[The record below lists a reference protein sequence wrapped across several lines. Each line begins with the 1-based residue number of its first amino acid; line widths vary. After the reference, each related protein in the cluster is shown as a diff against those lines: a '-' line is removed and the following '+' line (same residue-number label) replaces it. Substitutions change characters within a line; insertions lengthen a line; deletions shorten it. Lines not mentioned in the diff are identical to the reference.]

1 MDFEKRYGVS
11 ASSYIMVALR
21 RLSRGAWGGGD
32 ETDPADAWAKWAAGR
47 PSLGAKSYKERMQH
61 WSNGW
66 TNREKVEFLHV
77 GTGKVVDFYLEED
90 LELYAPIFANYV
102 LEARKQ
108 EVGKERY
115 IEAPRGLGLGTVRKQ
130 KSSNPTTKEENTMT
144 KIYSETKDIAVNTVT
159 NTVKGNAANS
169 AVKALLRPV
178 LIKVFIEKQGK
189 PAFIS
194 KSKYQEKVG
203 ATVDSFMDSVWFDLV
218 ASMLIRTA
226 AEFNVP
232 GASKNLAKISQEAA
246 FTKIALTLDFDSLL
260 KQFGSTLA
268 NLEGDK

>member
-1 MDFEKRYGVS
+1 MDFEKEYGVS
-11 ASSYIMVALR
+11 ASSYIMVALEK
-21 RLSRGAWGGGD
+21 LSRGAWGGGD
-32 ETDPADAWAKWAAGR
+32 EADPADAWAKWAAGR

-66 TNREKVEFLHV
+66 SNGEMGKFLHV
-77 GTGKVVDFYLEED
+77 GTEKVVGSYLKED
-90 LELYAPIFANYV
+90 LELYVPIFPNYV

-108 EVGKERY
+108 ETKKRY
-115 IEAPRGLGLGTVRKQ
+115 IKDVLHLDGLKKQ
-130 KSSNPTTKEENTMT
+130 HPATKEANTMT

-268 NLEGDK
+268 NLEGVE